1 MSRTRSRAGTLAALV
16 VLALFAPSPTVQSAP
31 PTVATVG
38 VDTGVAV
45 ATAVRQG
52 LPLRSF
58 TVAAVGDVLNE
69 NPVND
74 AGAAAAGPGQ
84 RYDFAPLFARVA
96 PLIRWADLAI
106 CHQEIPIGTPDQLP
120 GVYGHSPYGGNL
132 LLAPY
137 ELAAGLA
144 ATGFDRCTTASNHGF
159 DLGPQGVWS
168 TLSALDAAGITHVG
182 TARIAAEQSNPVF
195 TVQGVRVAHL
205 AYTRALNTAAPSDP
219 WMLNV
224 AVTPQQVA
232 SDVAAVR
239 AAGAEVV
246 IVSLHLGQELLTA
259 PTATDRAFATTL
271 TSLVKIDLLIHH
283 GPHVIQPVERVNGT
297 LVYWSLGNFVS
308 GMARPNAGFY
318 PDPRTLDGL
327 LALVRFSETAGGSW
341 TTEPTTVLICNERAT
356 RTVHA
361 PVAELSNPVI
371 AASIPADIQAEL
383 LACVLRTRQVEPS
396 VV

>member
-1 MSRTRSRAGTLAALV
+1 MAFTALTLATH
-16 VLALFAPSPTVQSAP
+16 SPAVESAD
-31 PTVATVG
+31 VG
-38 VDTGVAV
+38 VPESAGAT
-45 ATAVRQG
+45 ATAVRQRT
-52 LPLRSF
+52 PLRSF

-69 NPVND
+69 NPVNA
-74 AGAAAAGPGQ
+74 AGAAAAAPGQ
-84 RYDFAPLFARVA
+84 RYDFAPMFARVA
-96 PLIRWADLAI
+96 PIIAWADLAI
-106 CHQEIPIGTPDQLP
+106 CHQEIPIGTPDQVP
-120 GVYGHSPYGGNL
+120 GTYGQSPYGGSL

-168 TLSALDAAGITHVG
+168 TLSALDAAGISHVG
-182 TARIAAEQSNPVF
+182 TARIAAEHTNGVF

-205 AYTRALNTAAPSDP
+205 AYTRTSNTNPPTDP

-232 SDVAAVR
+232 ADVAAVR

-271 TSLVKIDLLIHH
+271 TSLAKIDLIVHH

-308 GMARPNAGFY
+308 GMARPNPLFY
-318 PDPRTLDGL
+318 KDPRTLDGFI
-327 LALVRFSETAGGSW
+327 ALVRFSETAGGSW
-341 TTEPTTVLICNERAT
+341 TTEPTTVLICNERLT

-361 PVAELSNPVI
+361 PVAELSNPTV
-371 AASIPADIQAEL
+371 AASISPDIQAEL
-383 LACVLRTRQVEPS
+383 VACVYRTRQVEPS
-396 VV
+396 FV